1 MQAII
6 CWFSRWRDAV
16 LLGLLTIGAYGVPL
30 YTLGVLLT
38 PIRETEDW
46 SLGALAGAYAAG
58 LLVAGGLAPLIGRA
72 LDRLEPRNILGPG
85 LVVGSAL
92 IFAASYANALPL
104 FLGTWAL
111 GAGVIGASMQYNV
124 TMPVTAR
131 LYPAERRP
139 AAYSALTLVG
149 AVSSPI
155 FFPLAGA
162 LAGEWGWRA
171 ALRVL
176 TVLMIACSVPAILV
190 VRRRFD
196 VESPA
201 EADHRAHQS
210 VWQVLRSPVVF
221 LTLGMV
227 AVSGLTSSSLILHQ
241 VPLIEATG
249 LSLGAAA
256 VLGGMR
262 GFLQIPGRLILS
274 PMVARVGIPGALS
287 GTYLLALGGLLAIF
301 FAGPAVLSVLF
312 VTLSGLSFGVMLP
325 LHGLFAAEV
334 YGLQRLGTLTGI
346 QQAIGSVAAAGG
358 PFLVGLS
365 FDATGGYRT
374 ALMALL
380 AAQLGVMVLFT
391 LQRRAARREA
401 DRPTVT

>member
-1 MQAII
+1 MHSMIG
-6 CWFSRWRDAV
+6 WLNRWRDAV

-38 PIRETEDW
+38 PIRDAEDW
-46 SLGALAGAYAAG
+46 SLGALAGAYGAG

-72 LDRLEPRNILGPG
+72 LDRTEPRNILAPG
-85 LVVGSAL
+85 LVGGSAL
-92 IFAASYANALPL
+92 ILAASYADAQPL
-104 FLGTWAL
+104 FLTTWAF

-131 LYPAERRP
+131 LYPAERRA
-139 AAYSALTLVG
+139 AAYATLTLVG

-155 FFPLAGA
+155 FFPLAGW
-162 LAGEWGWRA
+162 LAEEWGWRT
-171 ALRVL
+171 ALRAL
-176 TVLMIACSVPAILV
+176 TVLMIACSVPAIVV

-196 VESPA
+196 VEPPPG
-201 EADHRAHQS
+201 ADHRAS
-210 VWQVLRSPVVF
+210 LTMWQVLRSPVVF

-227 AVSGLTSSSLILHQ
+227 AVSGLTASSLILHQ

-256 VLGGMR
+256 ALGGMR

-274 PMVARVGIPGALS
+274 PMVKRVGIPGALS

-301 FAGPAVLSVLF
+301 LAGPPVLAVLF

-334 YGLQRLGTLTGI
+334 YGLERLGTLTGI

-365 FDATGGYRT
+365 FDATDGYRA
-374 ALMALL
+374 ALIALL
-380 AAQLGVMVLFT
+380 IAQIGVMVLFA
-391 LQRRAARREA
+391 LQRQAARREA
-401 DRPTVT
+401 AAATP